1 MPGAVGNFI
10 RRMTSPTH
18 AGRGRDQ
25 SSASSVSSNDNIVD
39 PTQSSPSPRPARK
52 AGRKAKPCSPAESLL
67 GKDNESRATRTA
79 GPGASKRLHDE
90 RHVSDS
96 IDDSSLPVSRV
107 LQLLDS
113 FREEFRG
120 DMRIALADLLAPLE
134 NRMTKL
140 ERQIL
145 QLQKQSE
152 KLQTDVNKCKAAG
165 DKANS
170 DVDNG
175 GKSAIV
181 VDLRRQVDGLS
192 AKLSDV
198 VDNLPN
204 KVDLATLVQE
214 TTSSRTQQV
223 HVMRD
228 VMAEEVA

>member
-1 MPGAVGNFI
+1 MIALTTAHCLCRVCCSFSTRSERNFGGYENCTC
-10 RRMTSPTH
+10 R
-18 AGRGRDQ
+18 
-25 SSASSVSSNDNIVD
+25 
-39 PTQSSPSPRPARK
+39 SPSSSRK
-52 AGRKAKPCSPAESLL
+52 P
-67 GKDNESRATRTA
+67 
-79 GPGASKRLHDE
+79 HDE
-90 RHVSDS
+90 A
-96 IDDSSLPVSRV
+96 RV
-107 LQLLDS
+107 V
-113 FREEFRG
+113 
-120 DMRIALADLLAPLE
+120 
-134 NRMTKL
+134 

-198 VDNLPN
+198 VDKLPN

-223 HVMRD
+223 ISSCH
-228 VMAEEVA
+228 A